1 MIIEKLIQTILLG
14 FALWFCVSIDP
25 SQNSILAATPT
36 EAASIS
42 QSKIPNPSK
51 PLNLELQIDK
61 FLMSMPV
68 GYYTIASVEKLK
80 SQLENSQTL
89 LVDVREASEYRAGHI
104 PNATNIPLET
114 LARNL
119 SKIPT
124 DRPVVLYC
132 SSGYRSGIGVMTLHL
147 FNYDNVQGFP
157 PSFGGWK
164 AAGELVVK

>member
-1 MIIEKLIQTILLG
+1 MFKQLIQTILLG
-14 FALWFCVSIDP
+14 VIIWSCLSIDP
-25 SQNSILAATPT
+25 SQNSILAATSRETP
-36 EAASIS
+36 SIS

-51 PLNLELQIDK
+51 PLNLELQIDR
-61 FLMSMPV
+61 FLMSMPA

-89 LVDVREASEYRAGHI
+89 LVDVREASEYRTGHI

-132 SSGYRSGIGVMTLHL
+132 SSGYRSGMGVMTLHL
-147 FNYDNVQGFP
+147 FNYDNVRGFP
-157 PSFGGWK
+157 CSFEGWK